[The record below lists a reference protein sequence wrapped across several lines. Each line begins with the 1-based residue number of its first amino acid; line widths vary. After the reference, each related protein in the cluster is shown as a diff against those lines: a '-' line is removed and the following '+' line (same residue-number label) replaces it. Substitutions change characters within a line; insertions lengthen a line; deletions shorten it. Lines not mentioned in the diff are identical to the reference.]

1 MYLVLTRLNTLY
13 CGIAT
18 DVDRRFQEHCAGAPK
33 GAKALRGKG
42 PLKLVFQQ
50 EIGDRSLA
58 SQVEARVKKLTRTQ
72 KDELI
77 LEEWNL
83 VEFFNL

>member
-1 MYLVLTRLNTLY
+1 MVLTRLNTLY
-13 CGIAT
+13 CGISN

-42 PLKLVFQQ
+42 PLQLRFQQ

-58 SQVEARVKKLTRTQ
+58 SQVEARVKKLSRSQ
-72 KDELI
+72 KDLLI
-77 LEEWNL
+77 VENWDLI
-83 VEFFNL
+83 EFFKLR